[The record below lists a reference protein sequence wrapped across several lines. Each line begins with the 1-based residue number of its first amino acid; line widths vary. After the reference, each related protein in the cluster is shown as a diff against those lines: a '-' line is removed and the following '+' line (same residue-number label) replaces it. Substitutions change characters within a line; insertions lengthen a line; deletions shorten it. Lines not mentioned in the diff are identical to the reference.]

1 MFKFILTEAFDGIPA
16 QTVGIALSAP
26 RGSDPAMA
34 QLIADGQ
41 AEPVLVPKK
50 LLQPIQ

>member
-1 MFKFILTEAFDGIPA
+1 MFKFVLTEEFDGIPA

-26 RGSDPAMA
+26 RGSAPGMA
-34 QLIADGQ
+34 QLICDGQ
-41 AEPVLVPKK
+41 TEPVLVPKK